1 MRRAAGRTKASVV
14 SGLAV
19 RPAPARPRIGI
30 VRRVLRARLVLQ
42 IVELVQL
49 PEQRLQAQLGGGIPV
64 RLIREALRNAGR
76 AFVVA
81 LRPHRPSVTVGFSS
95 LCHDTPFPAGPDGL
109 FLVSVAFT
117 WGLGSID
124 AAAAAPVRARRR
136 ARARRG
142 PPG

>member
-1 MRRAAGRTKASVV
+1 MRRAAGWTKASVV

-64 RLIREALRNAGR
+64 RLIREALGNAGR

-81 LRPHRPSVTVGFSS
+81 CRPRRARVPVGLFS
-95 LCHDTPFPAGPDGL
+95 LGHDTPFLPVPMGP
-109 FLVSVAFT
+109 FS
-117 WGLGSID
+117 
-124 AAAAAPVRARRR
+124 
-136 ARARRG
+136 
-142 PPG
+142 